1 MKTIFISAGHDDKAP
16 GAVGNGTT
24 EAEVVRDF
32 RDMVSFYL
40 DKAGVSHIADGQR
53 GVNIPL
59 SESIKLIPKNGVSVE
74 FHLNSSTTP
83 SATGVETLSAPT
95 HTELGKK
102 LCEAVSSRLGIRN
115 RGAKPENS
123 GQHSRLA
130 FVQGGGL
137 ILELFFLSNKEDF
150 DKYNAVKWLL
160 ARDISELLSNEASK

>member
-1 MKTIFISAGHDDKAP
+1 MRQIFISAGHDDKDP
-16 GAVGNGTT
+16 GAVANGTT
-24 EAEVVRDF
+24 EAAVVRDF
-32 RDMVSFYL
+32 RDLVSFYL
-40 DKAGVSHIADGQR
+40 DKAGVSHITDGQR

-59 SESIKLIPKNGVSVE
+59 RESVKLIHKGGVSVE
-74 FHLNSSTTP
+74 FHLNSSEDST
-83 SATGVETLSAPT
+83 ATGVETLSSPA

-137 ILELFFLSNKEDF
+137 ILELFFLSNKSDL

-160 ARDISELLSNEASK
+160 AKDISNILIVEANK